1 MTWVFS
7 YKIKN
12 CLRGNSFSYEKS
24 SLALASHSLQSDN
37 GPAFISQITQQVSQS
52 LDITWKL
59 YIRYRPQS
67 SGKVEKANSTPKM
80 HLTKLSL
87 ELQRPGTR
95 LLPMAL
101 ARIRATPQPS
111 SFLSPLELMYG
122 CPFLLGQF
130 PTASPLL
137 DDYLHTLNLIRHLM
151 REHADHC
158 LPKPHQTN
166 SADLT
171 LIPRDRVLL
180 KTLHHKDLQ
189 PRWTGLFEVIL
200 TTPTAAKLAGHSS
213 WFHISR
219 LKRAPGNSPSLERNI
234 SCIHAGTH
242 QVSRGSNSRR
252 NRKAENKYW

>member
-1 MTWVFS
+1 M
-7 YKIKN
+7 Y
-12 CLRGNSFSYEKS
+12 
-24 SLALASHSLQSDN
+24 
-37 GPAFISQITQQVSQS
+37 
-52 LDITWKL
+52 
-59 YIRYRPQS
+59 
-67 SGKVEKANSTPKM
+67 
-80 HLTKLSL
+80 LTKLSL
-87 ELQRPGTR
+87 ELQRPWTEF
-95 LLPMAL
+95 LPMAL
-101 ARIRATPQPS
+101 GCIRATPRAL
-111 SFLSPLELMYG
+111 SFLSPFELMYG

-252 NRKAENKYW
+252 NRKAENKY